1 MPNIDGQLVAKELG
15 KFANYKLKKNV
26 NKNDPIM
33 LEDLELE
40 YKIGNIMEKKFYIKD
55 KIKEMINTSNIV
67 LPKKM
72 KVEIS
77 HHYGIDNF
85 FERGAVLFHIIN
97 KEYSKIV
104 IMMFPNQE
112 YPSHSH
118 KKKNETYF
126 ILSGD
131 LTVNIND
138 EVKNLKPGDTLTIE
152 KNNVHSFKTKNGVVF
167 EEIATTYIKGD
178 SIYSDGDIPTDG
190 RKTIINL
197 E

>member
-1 MPNIDGQLVAKELG
+1 
-15 KFANYKLKKNV
+15 
-26 NKNDPIM
+26 M

-97 KEYSKIV
+97 KEY
-104 IMMFPNQE
+104 
-112 YPSHSH
+112 
-118 KKKNETYF
+118 KK
-126 ILSGD
+126 L
-131 LTVNIND
+131 L
-138 EVKNLKPGDTLTIE
+138 
-152 KNNVHSFKTKNGVVF
+152 
-167 EEIATTYIKGD
+167 
-178 SIYSDGDIPTDG
+178 
-190 RKTIINL
+190 
-197 E
+197 

>member
-1 MPNIDGQLVAKELG
+1 
-15 KFANYKLKKNV
+15 
-26 NKNDPIM
+26 
-33 LEDLELE
+33 
-40 YKIGNIMEKKFYIKD
+40 
-55 KIKEMINTSNIV
+55 
-67 LPKKM
+67 
-72 KVEIS
+72 
-77 HHYGIDNF
+77 
-85 FERGAVLFHIIN
+85 
-97 KEYSKIV
+97 
-104 IMMFPNQE
+104 MMFPNQV
-112 YPSHSH
+112 YLTLI

-197 E
+197 D